1 MAVTLADVAIL
12 AGVDRS
18 TVSKVLAG
26 STAVRVSAETRSRIV
41 AAAEKLGYR
50 PNGMARALRT
60 RSSRTLG
67 LALPTLDNPV
77 FFDMA
82 SGVEAAARARGYSIL
97 ISRISGSSAREAFLH
112 MVTANQVD
120 GVLVIS
126 FDSDRILEE
135 ALTGLPVPVVMINRR
150 SVHGAGY
157 VVHDSFRAA
166 EIATRHLIEAGH
178 RRILH
183 LAGRSEGYNGRQRL
197 GGYRAALEAAGIA
210 FDESFVLPV
219 DYDPEVAAAM
229 LADYLAAL
237 PAEGPRPTAIF
248 AATLVTAAGALR
260 TLHERGYDLPRE
272 FSVIALNDGLLASL
286 VFPQL
291 TTVAL
296 QSVEMGR
303 RAAAMLIDRLSGAN
317 PAGAVVLEPDAM
329 VVRASVAPPA
339 DAASR

>member
-1 MAVTLADVAIL
+1 MAITLANVADL

-26 STAVRVSAETRSRIV
+26 SKDVRVREETRFRIFD
-41 AAAEKLGYR
+41 AAHQLGYR

-60 RSSRTLG
+60 NRSQTLG
-67 LALPTLDNPV
+67 LVLPHLDNPV
-77 FFDMA
+77 FSDMTN
-82 SGVEAAARARGYSIL
+82 GVEAAARARGYSIV
-97 ISRISGSSAREAFLH
+97 INRISGANAREAFMH

-126 FDSDRILEE
+126 FDSDRALEG
-135 ALTGLPVPVVMINRR
+135 ALADLPVPVVMINRR
-150 SVHGAGY
+150 AVKGAGY

-166 EIATRHLIEAGH
+166 EMATRHLIDAGH

-183 LAGRSEGYNGRQRL
+183 LAGSSDGFNGSQRL
-197 GGYRAALEAAGIA
+197 AGYRAALEAAGIP
-210 FDESFVLPV
+210 FDESLVLSV
-219 DYDPEVAAAM
+219 GYDPEMAISA
-229 LADYLAAL
+229 LSGYLQATS
-237 PAEGPRPTAIF
+237 AETRRATAIF

-260 TLHERGYDLPRE
+260 TLHEYGFELPKD

-296 QSVEMGR
+296 QSSEMGS
-303 RAAAMLIDRLSGAN
+303 RAATMLIDQITDDS
-317 PAGAVVLEPDAM
+317 EPRAEILPPGE
-329 VVRASVAPPA
+329 VIVRGSVTVPRDQP
-339 DAASR
+339 

>member
-1 MAVTLADVAIL
+1 MAVTLADVADL

-26 STAVRVSAETRSRIV
+26 SKEVRVREETRLRIFD
-41 AAAEKLGYR
+41 AAHRLGYR

-60 RSSRTLG
+60 NRSQTLG
-67 LALPTLDNPV
+67 LVLPRLDNPV
-77 FFDMA
+77 FSDMTN
-82 SGVEAAARARGYSIL
+82 GIEAAARARGYSIL
-97 ISRISGSSAREAFLH
+97 INRISGANAREAFMH

-126 FDSDRILEE
+126 FDSDRMLED
-135 ALTGLPVPVVMINRR
+135 ALAGLPVPVVMINRR
-150 SVHGAGY
+150 AVNGTGY

-166 EIATRHLIEAGH
+166 EMATRHLIEAGH

-183 LAGRSEGYNGRQRL
+183 LAGRSEGFNGSQRL
-197 GGYRAALEAAGIA
+197 AGYRAALEAAGLA
-210 FDESFVLPV
+210 FDESLVLSV
-219 DYDPEVAAAM
+219 GYDPELAASA
-229 LADYLAAL
+229 LADYLRTIPAATR
-237 PAEGPRPTAIF
+237 RPTALF

-260 TLHERGYDLPRE
+260 TLHECGFELPKD

-296 QSVEMGR
+296 QSVEMGS
-303 RAAAMLIDRLSGAN
+303 RAAAMLIDQIEENR
-317 PAGAVVLEPDAM
+317 PARGEVLQPGDLI
-329 VVRASVAPPA
+329 VRNSVALPPA
-339 DAASR
+339 PAP

>member
-1 MAVTLADVAIL
+1 MAVTLANVADL

-26 STAVRVSAETRSRIV
+26 SKDVRVREETRLRIFD
-41 AAAEKLGYR
+41 AANQLGYR

-60 RSSRTLG
+60 SRSQTLG
-67 LALPTLDNPV
+67 LVLPRLDNPV
-77 FFDMA
+77 FSDMTN
-82 SGVEAAARARGYSIL
+82 GVEAAARARGYSIL
-97 ISRISGSSAREAFLH
+97 ISRISGANAREAFMH

-126 FDSDRILEE
+126 FDSDRTLED
-135 ALTGLPVPVVMINRR
+135 ALAGLPVPVVMINRR
-150 SVHGAGY
+150 AINGAGY

-166 EIATRHLIEAGH
+166 EMATRHLIEAGH

-183 LAGRSEGYNGRQRL
+183 LAGRSDGFNGSQRL
-197 GGYRAALEAAGIA
+197 AGYQAALEAAGLA
-210 FDESFVLPV
+210 FDESLVLSV
-219 DYDPEVAAAM
+219 GYDPELAATA
-229 LADYLAAL
+229 LADYLRTL
-237 PAEGPRPTAIF
+237 SPDTRRPTAVF

-260 TLHERGYDLPRE
+260 TLHERGFELPKD

-296 QSVEMGR
+296 QSTEMGS
-303 RAAAMLIDRLSGAN
+303 RAAAMLIDQIVEGRQ
-317 PAGAVVLEPDAM
+317 P
-329 VVRASVAPPA
+329 RAEILPPGGIISRGSVATPQA
-339 DAASR
+339 

>member
-1 MAVTLADVAIL
+1 MAVTLADVADL

-26 STAVRVSAETRSRIV
+26 SKEVRVREETRLRIFD
-41 AAAEKLGYR
+41 AAHRLGYR

-60 RSSRTLG
+60 NRSQTLG
-67 LALPTLDNPV
+67 LVLPRLDNPV
-77 FFDMA
+77 FSDMTN
-82 SGVEAAARARGYSIL
+82 GIEAAARARGYSIL
-97 ISRISGSSAREAFLH
+97 INRISGANAREAFMH

-126 FDSDRILEE
+126 FDSDRMLED
-135 ALTGLPVPVVMINRR
+135 ALAGLPVPVVMINRR
-150 SVHGAGY
+150 AVNETGY

-166 EIATRHLIEAGH
+166 EMATRHLIEAGH

-183 LAGRSEGYNGRQRL
+183 LAGRSDGFNGSQRL
-197 GGYRAALEAAGIA
+197 AGYRAALETAGLA
-210 FDESFVLPV
+210 FDESLVLSV
-219 DYDPEVAAAM
+219 GYDPELAASA
-229 LADYLAAL
+229 LADYLRTTTTR
-237 PAEGPRPTAIF
+237 RPTALF

-260 TLHERGYDLPRE
+260 TLHECGFELPKD

-296 QSVEMGR
+296 QSVEMGS
-303 RAAAMLIDRLSGAN
+303 RAAAMLIDQIEENR
-317 PAGAVVLEPDAM
+317 PARGEVLQPGDLI
-329 VVRASVAPPA
+329 VRNSVAPPPA
-339 DAASR
+339 PAP

>member
-1 MAVTLADVAIL
+1 MTVTLADVAAL
-12 AGVDRS
+12 ARVDRS

-26 STAVRVSAETRSRIV
+26 SASVRVSPETRSRIV
-41 AAAEKLGYR
+41 EAAGQLGYR

-67 LALPTLDNPV
+67 LVMPRLDNPV
-77 FFDMA
+77 FSDMA
-82 SGVEAAARARGYSIL
+82 AGVEAAARERGYAIV
-97 ISRISGSSAREAFLH
+97 ISRISGSAAREGILH

-150 SVHGAGY
+150 AVHGAGY

-166 EIATRHLIEAGH
+166 ELATLHLIGAGH

-183 LAGRSEGYNGRQRL
+183 LAGSSDGYNGSQRL
-197 GGYRAALEAAGIA
+197 AGYRAALDAAGIA
-210 FDESFVLPV
+210 FDPALVLPV
-219 DYDPEVAAAM
+219 GYDPEVAGRV
-229 LADYLAAL
+229 LADYLATLHPGAQ
-237 PAEGPRPTAIF
+237 RPTAIF

-296 QSVEMGR
+296 QSPEMGS
-303 RAAAMLIDRLSGAN
+303 RAARMLIDGIEGLH
-317 PAGAVVLEPDAM
+317 PAHGEVLEAGQ
-329 VVRASVAPPA
+329 VIERASVAAPCQP
-339 DAASR
+339 